1 MAEKSEK
8 GCSDASMAVHQY
20 YMDII
25 NCMPN
30 SVYWMDLDCE
40 LKGCNHN
47 FVKLLGL
54 NDLHDF
60 KGTPYHLLEKHAH
73 WPKEWVD
80 SLKLDDMSVIFS
92 GKPRYNVQEP
102 PLFLEHPDDK
112 AEHGVINY
120 FSTRIPLFDKKKEV
134 IGLVV
139 ILTNVADYQYMLLP
153 AAEVLSSDVNAMTS
167 SNERSPRILMVED
180 NLIAQKVEQALMIT
194 LGCEVDTAESGEVAE
209 RLFEPGK
216 YDIVL
221 MDIGLQDTS
230 GYIVAKKLREKEKG
244 TSYHVPII
252 ALTSYQADIVK
263 YDCRDY
269 FMNGVITKPL
279 TAEQAQQILD
289 HYVYHKNV
297 DVSGLK
303 SG

>member
-8 GCSDASMAVHQY
+8 GCSDVSMAIHQY

-30 SVYWMDLDCE
+30 VVYWIDLDCE
-40 LKGCNHN
+40 LKGSNHN

-54 NDLHDF
+54 HDLHDF
-60 KGTPYHLLEKHAH
+60 KGTPYHLLEKYAH
-73 WPKEWVD
+73 WPKKIIE
-80 SLKLDDMSVIFS
+80 SFKLDDMSVIFS
-92 GKPRYNVQEP
+92 GKPKYNVQEAP
-102 PLFLEHPDDK
+102 FYLEHVGEK
-112 AEHGVINY
+112 SEHDVVSY
-120 FSTRIPLFDKKKEV
+120 FSSRVPLFDKKKEA

-139 ILTNVADYQYMLLP
+139 ILTNMADYKSIVLP
-153 AAEVLSSDVNAMTS
+153 ISEALPSDSSLITSLS
-167 SNERSPRILMVED
+167 ERPPRILMVED
-180 NLIAQKVEQALMIT
+180 NLIAQKVEQALMIA
-194 LGCEVDTAESGEVAE
+194 LGCEVDTAESGEMAE

-230 GYIVAKKLREKEKG
+230 GYIVAKKLREKEKD
-244 TSYHVPII
+244 TEHHVPII

-279 TAEQAQQILD
+279 TKEQAQQIID
-289 HYVYHKNV
+289 HYVYHK
-297 DVSGLK
+297 DVTISGLK